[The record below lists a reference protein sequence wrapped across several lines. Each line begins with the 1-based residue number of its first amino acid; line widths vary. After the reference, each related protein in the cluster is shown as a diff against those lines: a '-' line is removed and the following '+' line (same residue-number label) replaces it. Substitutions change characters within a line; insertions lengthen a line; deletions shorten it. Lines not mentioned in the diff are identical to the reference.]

1 MIYSVLG
8 RFAIFS
14 VFDIFECILMYSD
27 TGEEPYEL
35 IIWILVSE
43 IILALLVGGAYLI
56 ELGGGI

>member
-14 VFDIFECILMYSD
+14 VFDIFGCILMYSD
-27 TGEEPYEL
+27 TEDEPYEL
-35 IIWILVSE
+35 LVSE

>member
-14 VFDIFECILMYSD
+14 AFDIFGCILMYSD
-27 TGEEPYEL
+27 TEDEPYEL

>member
-14 VFDIFECILMYSD
+14 VFDIFGCNLMYSD
-27 TGEEPYEL
+27 TEDEPYEL